1 MNDKIALVSCS
12 GLSPLGLVVRAASVE
27 LALENENIVAAC
39 ITEYS
44 AQPNNCSPILDD
56 AKIVTITGCGDDCAS
71 VILKDKNIAAV
82 KNISLDHVVK
92 AYDLNPL
99 DAVRFRG
106 ELMSVQMIH
115 FVGKCYRMLG
125 KLVTVKYVHTCK
137 GDLMAMGTFVDC
149 TGEVFDT
156 VHFPMSLKTY
166 PFQGDGVYLLF
177 GKVTEEFGQTTLEV
191 EKMAKM
197 GYRQRE

>member
-56 AKIVTITGCGDDCAS
+56 AKIVTVTGCADDCAA
-71 VILKDKNIAAV
+71 VILKEKDVNAI
-82 KNISLDHVVK
+82 KNISADAVVK

-99 DAVRFRG
+99 DAVRLDDDG
-106 ELMSVQMIH
+106 E
-115 FVGKCYRMLG
+115 KA
-125 KLVTVKYVHTCK
+125 VTVLKNYILT
-137 GDLMAMGTFVDC
+137 
-149 TGEVFDT
+149 EIE
-156 VHFPMSLKTY
+156 SL
-166 PFQGDGVYLLF
+166 
-177 GKVTEEFGQTTLEV
+177 
-191 EKMAKM
+191 
-197 GYRQRE
+197 

>member
-71 VILKDKNIAAV
+71 VILSEKNVESI
-82 KNISLDHVVK
+82 KNMSADSVVT
-92 AYDLNPL
+92 AYDLTPL
-99 DAVRFRG
+99 AAVRLDEDG
-106 ELMSVQMIH
+106 EKAVAVLKKYI
-115 FVGKCYRMLG
+115 LNEIE
-125 KLVTVKYVHTCK
+125 KL
-137 GDLMAMGTFVDC
+137 
-149 TGEVFDT
+149 
-156 VHFPMSLKTY
+156 
-166 PFQGDGVYLLF
+166 
-177 GKVTEEFGQTTLEV
+177 
-191 EKMAKM
+191 
-197 GYRQRE
+197 